1 MYEEQFKKI
10 RESSTKFSIDNGQ
23 LMVSTFSYRFVLFPG
38 ALGDHRRLVG
48 AGREPRGVEMH
59 TLW

>member
-1 MYEEQFKKI
+1 MYEEQLKKI

-23 LMVSTFSYRFVLFPG
+23 LMVSTFSYRF
-38 ALGDHRRLVG
+38 
-48 AGREPRGVEMH
+48 REPRGVEMH